1 MEREVKLIGPE
12 YIEEYLTIYL
22 NAYPA
27 FKSIGEEG
35 REAKRQIV
43 IPSMEGDKNIHF
55 YGLFEGETLIAVMK
69 LIDFSM
75 NLFGEMKPATG
86 LMSLA
91 VHPLHKKKG
100 AALDMVRFFEKYT
113 TESGALISLL
123 LPFRMGFYKKM
134 GYGFGT
140 RLEEYRLPTSHLP
153 ACSKED
159 LAALKI
165 LEKKDFDDILACHT
179 ACARKNHGML
189 VKFEDEIRDMREDTE
204 SRRIGYV
211 KDGVLLGYVSFRFV
225 CESDVNYTLNRMEVS
240 EIVYAD
246 SRVFRSLLGFL
257 RMQEDLAQ
265 TTVIRTGEED
275 FYHIL
280 EDAADISG
288 NYINFGFLQ
297 TNISAVGTMYKIP
310 DLQRFIQATDYRSFP
325 PETLTLTFVCED
337 ELNHREEMV
346 SIAFRKEGESE
357 SRWSLLPATAKTD
370 VTLCCGLS
378 DLSSLLL
385 GSCHLAPLVRLG
397 AVTLSN
403 SAYLD
408 RLDRLFHCPQKPWTN
423 TDY

>member
-1 MEREVKLIGPE
+1 MEREIKLIGPE
-12 YIEEYLTIYL
+12 YIEDYLTIYL

-27 FKSIGEEG
+27 FKSIGDEG
-35 REAKRQIV
+35 REAKRRVV

-75 NLFGEMKPATG
+75 NLFGEMKPVVG

-100 AALDMVRFFEKYT
+100 AALSMVRFFEKYT
-113 TESGALISLL
+113 VESGALASLL
-123 LPFRMGFYKKM
+123 LPFRMGFYKQM

-140 RLEEYRLPTSHLP
+140 KLEEYRLPTSHLP
-153 ACSKED
+153 ACSKEERS
-159 LAALKI
+159 ALKI
-165 LEKKDFDDILACHT
+165 LDKEDFGDLLACHS
-179 ACARKNHGML
+179 ACAKKNHGML
-189 VKFEDEIRDMREDTE
+189 EKFEDEIRDMREDTE

-211 KDGVLLGYVSFRFV
+211 KDGVLQGYVSFRFV

-257 RMQEDLAQ
+257 RLQEDLAQ

-297 TNISAVGTMYKIP
+297 SNISAIGTMYKIP
-310 DLQRFIQATDYRSFP
+310 DLKRFIMATDYRSFP
-325 PETLTLTFVCED
+325 AEDLSLTFVCED
-337 ELNHREEMV
+337 ELNHRQEPV
-346 SIAFRKEGESE
+346 SIAFRKKGESE
-357 SRWSLLPATAKTD
+357 SRWSPLPADVKTD
-370 VTLCCGLS
+370 VTLHCKLS

-385 GSCHLAPLVRLG
+385 GSCHLASLVRLG
-397 AVTLSN
+397 SVRLSN
-403 SAYLD
+403 PGYLD